1 MSNGLKKHVNLW
13 LENYLKADSSL
24 MLSSSYFP
32 SSLFAS
38 QKPRGIPG
46 GPYISLAHSDSL
58 NNTHRATL
66 GPSYSREYESRV
78 LKGE

>member
-24 MLSSSYFP
+24 IMFP
-32 SSLFAS
+32 SPLFAS

-58 NNTHRATL
+58 NNIHHATL